1 MEEALWLA
9 RRDHEDVGVAIPVRV
24 GLFVIAGVAVCDAV
38 RGGVPV
44 PVVVAVTV
52 TGAVWDPVGV
62 GVADIE
68 GVNV

>member
-1 MEEALWLA
+1 M
-9 RRDHEDVGVAIPVRV
+9 AIPVWV
-24 GLFVIAGVAVCDAV
+24 GLFVIAGLSVCEAV

-52 TGAVWDPVGV
+52 TGAVWVPVCV

-68 GVNV
+68 GVNVWVAVPLIV